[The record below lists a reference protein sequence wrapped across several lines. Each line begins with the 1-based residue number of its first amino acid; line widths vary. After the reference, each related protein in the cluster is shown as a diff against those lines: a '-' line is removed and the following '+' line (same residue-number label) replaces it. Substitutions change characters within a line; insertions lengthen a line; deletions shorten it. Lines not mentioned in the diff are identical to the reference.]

1 MRTVSI
7 DGTDDAAPAR
17 HRLRLTARA
26 RIGSAVIGCTGAKLA
41 EGDGATPQ
49 AALDIV
55 DPELG
60 RRSVTVRA
68 GDRIEIASGAVLVL
82 AVHPWDPPR
91 PAGVDLAHVAW
102 EDDPAP

>member
-7 DGTDDAAPAR
+7 DGPDGATPTR

-26 RIGSAVIGCTGAKLA
+26 RIGSATIGCSGARIA
-41 EGDGATPQ
+41 EDGATAH
-49 AALDIV
+49 AALDVV

-60 RRSVTVRA
+60 RRSVIVRE

-102 EDDPAP
+102 EGGPAA